1 MIRAPRAG
9 LAGAQLE
16 DGGGAGTGGGPRGI
30 SRPAP
35 PRSAASLSSCVLGA
49 PTHPRSG
56 STRAAHAVASASERA
71 LPRSMPCRA
80 GGCHWEMRWFRDEY
94 MTGSASPSE
103 RVLSQAA
110 R

>member
-16 DGGGAGTGGGPRGI
+16 DGGVAGT
-30 SRPAP
+30 A
-35 PRSAASLSSCVLGA
+35 
-49 PTHPRSG
+49 
-56 STRAAHAVASASERA
+56 
-71 LPRSMPCRA
+71 
-80 GGCHWEMRWFRDEY
+80 GCHWEMRWFRDEY